1 MSPIGLSCAWD
12 AISRSID
19 MWSVCQSGSSLRAEI
34 DSISCG
40 MRRPEGCVIC
50 LGKLRACY
58 RQLETAVGDIGIC
71 PQKMKGTKH
80 EGLASQSGNQRP

>member
-1 MSPIGLSCAWD
+1 
-12 AISRSID
+12 
-19 MWSVCQSGSSLRAEI
+19 
-34 DSISCG
+34 